1 MAVTTGK
8 VRLSFC
14 HLWEPYAQNPG
25 DEPKYSVTI
34 LIPKT
39 DTATL
44 NTIYA
49 EMAAAEQ
56 QGVVS
61 KWNGVKPPIVKNPL
75 YDGDGVRP
83 SGEPFGEECKGCMV
97 MTASSKEQPSI
108 VDLQVKPPIVKNPLY
123 DGDGVRPSGEPFGE
137 ECKGCMVMTASSKEQ
152 PSIVDLQVQPILNRS
167 DVYSG
172 CYARVSL
179 NFFPYASS
187 GNKGIG
193 CGLNAVQKLEDGETL
208 AGRVSAQE
216 AFGGANAYAG
226 VPAQPQTGYVAP
238 PQPPQPQAG
247 YGMPP
252 QPPQPQAGYMMP
264 PQPQMP
270 PQIDP
275 ITGQPILTGG
285 IMGIS

>member
-61 KWNGVKPPIVKNPL
+61 KWNG
-75 YDGDGVRP
+75 
-83 SGEPFGEECKGCMV
+83 
-97 MTASSKEQPSI
+97 
-108 VDLQVKPPIVKNPLY
+108 VKPPIVKNPLY